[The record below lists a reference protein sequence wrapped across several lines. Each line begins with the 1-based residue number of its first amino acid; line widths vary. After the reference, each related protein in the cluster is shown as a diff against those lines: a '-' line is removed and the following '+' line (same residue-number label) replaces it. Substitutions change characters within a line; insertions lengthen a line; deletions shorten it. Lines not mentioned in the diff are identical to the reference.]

1 MKILKIL
8 TRVYSVNPESDIPF
22 YETLFNIKCG
32 RIIDYKEMGLQLAL
46 MGNVLIICGT
56 GKALEPFR
64 ETAATFLVDS
74 VDDYKKYLLENNAE
88 IVWDVKKVPTGLNMT
103 VKHSDGII
111 IEYVEFMT
119 MHS

>member
-8 TRVYSVNPESDIPF
+8 TRVYSVNPGADIPF
-22 YETLFNIKCG
+22 YETLLNIKCE

-46 MGNVLIICGT
+46 AGSILIICGT
-56 GKALEPFR
+56 EKALEPFM

-74 VDDYKKYLLENNAE
+74 VEEYKKYLLENNAE
-88 IVWDVKKVPTGLNMT
+88 IVRDIKKVPTGLNMT

-111 IEYVEFMT
+111 IEYVEFIT
-119 MHS
+119 LQS